1 MTAPGPAPADQEETV
16 GELADR
22 YGPWAIVAGAS
33 EGIGEH
39 VARQL
44 AAAGVA
50 PVLVSRRQAL
60 LDDLAA
66 SIQADTGVAPRVVPL
81 DLTAPDAA
89 ARLVDATSDLDVGLL
104 VYNAGADTMARKFL
118 DRTPEEVHHL
128 LALNVLTPSALCHA
142 VGRRLRDRGRGGIA
156 LIGSMAGLAGTGWV
170 ATYAATKAFDQILA
184 EGLWRELRGDGVDVV
199 AVLAGATATPAHE
212 RMGAKV
218 TAEFPPMDPADVAAE
233 VLAALGNGPVWVV
246 GEANRATFDVLRA
259 APRVDAIEGMT
270 YGTQLLFGVTD

>member
-1 MTAPGPAPADQEETV
+1 V
-16 GELADR
+16 GAFADR

-50 PVLVSRRQAL
+50 PVLVSRREAL
-60 LDDLAA
+60 LDALAA
-66 SIQADTGVAPRVVPL
+66 SIRADTGVAARVVAL

-89 ARLVDATSDLDVGLL
+89 DRLAAATADLDVGLL
-104 VYNAGADTMARKFL
+104 VYNAGADTMARKYL
-118 DRTPEEVHHL
+118 DRTLEEVQHL
-128 LALNVLTPSALCHA
+128 LALNVATPAALCHA
-142 VGRRLRDRGRGGIA
+142 IGRRLRERGRGGIA

-170 ATYAATKAFDQILA
+170 ATYAATKAFDQVLA

-212 RMGAKV
+212 RSGARV
-218 TAEFPPMDPADVAAE
+218 TEEFPPMDPADVAAE
-233 VLAALGNGPVWVV
+233 VLGALGNGPVWVV
-246 GEANRATFDVLRA
+246 GDANRAMFDALRA
-259 APRVDAIEGMT
+259 APRVDLIEAMT
-270 YGTQLLFGVTD
+270 HGTQLLYGVED